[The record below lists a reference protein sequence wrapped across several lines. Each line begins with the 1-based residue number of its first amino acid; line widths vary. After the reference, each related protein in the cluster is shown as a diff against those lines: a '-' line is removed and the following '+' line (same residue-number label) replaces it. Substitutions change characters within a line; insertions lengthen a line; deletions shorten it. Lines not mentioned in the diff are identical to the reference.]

1 MNRYILA
8 LSLLPVCAA
17 TAAAQC
23 RQATATPLHFQTG
36 RTTAV
41 VTGRLAAGGDACY
54 KLRARVNQQ
63 LTVHVTSPKH
73 EIHCNIFPPGQEH
86 TIANETDNW
95 SDTLPAT
102 GDYIIALYATRLKQ
116 GDTYTLEVSISALKP
131 APTTPPPA
139 APAAA
144 PPSAPPAAESNGPDT
159 FDAGEGFYLFD
170 GKPPTGFEGFEGFE
184 FMEVVLR
191 LSADKSHVVL
201 AAGYNPKAQVD
212 FKGGRTFKAQPVH
225 FNEDQVSFETQSI
238 RGVSYQFDGRFIKGL
253 NDEHQFVDAR
263 LKGRITKLVNG
274 KKVAEAQMS
283 FYQVIGG

>member
-1 MNRYILA
+1 MNRYLLA
-8 LSLLPVCAA
+8 LSLLLISTA
-17 TAAAQC
+17 TASAQC
-23 RQATATPLHFQTG
+23 RQTTATPLHFQPG

-41 VTGRLAAGGDACY
+41 VTGQLAAGGDACY
-54 KLRARVNQQ
+54 KLRARANQQ
-63 LTVHVTSPKH
+63 MTVHVASPKH
-73 EIHCNIFPPGQEH
+73 DVHCNIFPPGQAQ

-95 SDTLPAT
+95 SDALPAT
-102 GDYIIALYATRLKQ
+102 GDYVIALYTTKPQQ

-131 APTTPPPA
+131 APTTTQPA
-139 APAAA
+139 APAAE
-144 PPSAPPAAESNGPDT
+144 PTSAPPVAESNGPDT

-170 GKPPTGFEGFEGFE
+170 GKSPVGFEGFEGFE
-184 FMEVVLR
+184 FMEVILR

-201 AAGYNPKAQVD
+201 AEGYNPKAQVN
-212 FKGGRTFKAQPVH
+212 FKGGRVFKAQPVR

-253 NDEHQFVDAR
+253 NDQQQFVDAR